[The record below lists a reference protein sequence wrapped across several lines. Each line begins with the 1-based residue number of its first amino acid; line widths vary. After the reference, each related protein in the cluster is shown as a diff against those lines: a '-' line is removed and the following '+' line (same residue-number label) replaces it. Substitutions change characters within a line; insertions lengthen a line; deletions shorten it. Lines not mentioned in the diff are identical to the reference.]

1 VKPSHGLRRIS
12 ALALLALA
20 VAAPQGRTAEFNL
33 VPSVS
38 LRQEYNSN
46 IDLDPG
52 KDEAREDFITKVIP
66 RLRST
71 LRDERLSLA
80 VAAHAVPTLYWRE
93 EDRSDV
99 DFHGSGEVA
108 YAVTP
113 RLSASADA
121 RVSID
126 SQPDRNI
133 GTTGERT
140 GSGRRYLSGTDFG
153 LSYSLS
159 ETSSASLTFGYD
171 RSDYASEDDGEDFQ
185 GINLS
190 AGLYRDLQKWLPRT
204 TGQIGLGYGHYD
216 YETSKIQSGYA
227 TAGLRH
233 QVAEKWGA
241 SATVG
246 ARYTRSE
253 FDRVALQFVPP
264 FFLVPV
270 TVEETSSGWGGV
282 GQLELSY
289 AEETTRYA
297 LNVLHDINVA
307 FSDGPTELTS
317 VRFSVNHRIRDEW
330 SANLSAAWS
339 WNRSDDDEF
348 TADRQDETTYSLT
361 PGLSWT
367 PAREW
372 TFSAGY
378 SFLRLHDDEA
388 GTDAERHL
396 AFLEAT
402 FGMSVFDLLEGAAAL
417 GGFYQPGRVIFPS
430 GSPTS
435 P

>member
-1 VKPSHGLRRIS
+1 VKGAGSKGRVAVKPSHGLRRIS

-20 VAAPQGRTAEFNL
+20 VAAPQGRAAEFNL

-264 FFLVPV
+264 FFFGAGNG
-270 TVEETSSGWGGV
+270 EGN
-282 GQLELSY
+282 ELGLGRGRAAR
-289 AEETTRYA
+289 AELR
-297 LNVLHDINVA
+297 
-307 FSDGPTELTS
+307 
-317 VRFSVNHRIRDEW
+317 RRDDPLR
-330 SANLSAAWS
+330 AQ
-339 WNRSDDDEF
+339 R
-348 TADRQDETTYSLT
+348 
-361 PGLSWT
+361 
-367 PAREW
+367 PARHQRGLFRRPHRADLGAIFGQPPHPRRVERQP
-372 TFSAGY
+372 
-378 SFLRLHDDEA
+378 LR
-388 GTDAERHL
+388 GVV
-396 AFLEAT
+396 LEP
-402 FGMSVFDLLEGAAAL
+402 
-417 GGFYQPGRVIFPS
+417 QR
-430 GSPTS
+430 
-435 P
+435 

>member
-1 VKPSHGLRRIS
+1 MKPSHGLRRIS
-12 ALALLALA
+12 VLALLALA
-20 VAAPQGRTAEFNL
+20 VAASQGRAAEFNL

-46 IDLDPG
+46 IDLDSS
-52 KDEAREDFITKVIP
+52 KNKAQDDFVTKVIP

-71 LRDERLSLA
+71 LRNERLSVGVSA
-80 VAAHAVPTLYWRE
+80 QAVPTLYWKE

-99 DFHGSGEVA
+99 DFHGSGEVS

-113 RLSASADA
+113 RLSSSADA
-121 RVSID
+121 RISID

-133 GTTGERT
+133 GTTGEGT
-140 GSGRRYLSGTDFG
+140 GSGRRYLYGTDFG

-159 ETSSASLTFGYD
+159 ETTSASITFGYD
-171 RSDYASEDDGEDFQ
+171 RTDYSSKNDGEDFQ
-185 GINLS
+185 GLNLS
-190 AGLYRDLQKWLPRT
+190 AAINRDLQKWLPRT
-204 TGQIGLGYGHYD
+204 TGQIGVGYGHYD
-216 YETSKIQSGYA
+216 YETSMIQSGYA

-233 QVAEKWGA
+233 QVDEKWQA

-253 FDRVALQFVPP
+253 FDRTELQFVPP

-289 AEETTRYA
+289 SEEMTRYA

-330 SANLSAAWS
+330 SANLSAGWS
-339 WNRSDDDEF
+339 WNRSDEDEF
-348 TADRQDETTYSLT
+348 TAAGQDETTYSIT
-361 PGLSWT
+361 PSLSWT
-367 PAREW
+367 PVREW
-372 TFSAGY
+372 TFTAGY

-402 FGMSVFDLLEGAAAL
+402 FGLSVFDLMEGVAKL
-417 GGFYQPGRVIFPS
+417 GGFYQPGRIIFPVD
-430 GSPTS
+430 SP
-435 P
+435 